1 MIYTKYAL
9 HKKWS
14 FQLTISSEMW
24 VNPHFPE
31 ELVLFTEE
39 ILYEKLHFLCSDAG
53 SKSENPGL
61 NTNWIL
67 TL

>member
-1 MIYTKYAL
+1 
-9 HKKWS
+9 
-14 FQLTISSEMW
+14 MW

-61 NTNWIL
+61 NTN
-67 TL
+67 